1 MTTEEFVN
9 APGLGDR
16 IREARNKAGLSQG
29 DLAGTDYSVSYISA
43 IERNKIRPSMRALS
57 WLASR
62 LNMNLADLLAVEVP
76 VSATYTG
83 AIVSDD
89 EAQSAIAQAQID
101 IAARD
106 YTSAYNRLRSIRE
119 GVKSSAL
126 RVQIN
131 LLFGE
136 AAVALGKGDEA
147 KEALEQN
154 LIITREID
162 PVMQEISRNVLGI
175 AYGQIGMTMM
185 ALESHRQCLTA
196 IDSHIIR
203 DPSFELSVLNNLG
216 SDYLQLGQND
226 EAIRVFERAA
236 TLGRQMLTPQAL
248 AELYWRVSAEQR
260 RDGNL
265 PQAQRFADMAAEHLR
280 VAQNQQIFA
289 NIQSNLGMA
298 YAEHNDNDRAEATL
312 QQAREI
318 AERSNNASGASLAL
332 ASLSRVQLAR
342 GDTKKALESARSA
355 LTQAQ
360 NANNNEA
367 LGRAYLVLGEALSAS
382 GKGSE
387 ADENFAKGLGL
398 LEKSGSPTELTR
410 AYEHYADLLAQRG
423 DAKRAFEYL
432 KMARQTGAGASH

>member
-1 MTTEEFVN
+1 MTTEEY
-9 APGLGDR
+9 ASSPGLGDR
-16 IREARNKAGLSQG
+16 IRDARVKANLTQG

-43 IERNKIRPSMRALS
+43 IERNKIRPSMRALT

-62 LNMNLADLLAVEVP
+62 LNMNLSDLLAVEVP
-76 VSATYTG
+76 VSASYTG

-89 EAQSAIAQAQID
+89 DAQSAIAQAQID

-106 YTSAYNRLRSIRE
+106 YTAAYNRLRTIRE
-119 GVKSSAL
+119 GVKSASL

-154 LIITREID
+154 LILTREID

-185 ALESHRQCLTA
+185 TLESHRQCLTA
-196 IDSHIIR
+196 VDSHIVR

-226 EAIRVFERAA
+226 EAIHIFERAA
-236 TLGRQMLTPQAL
+236 ALGRNMLTPQAL
-248 AELYWRVSAEQR
+248 AELYWKVSGEQR

-298 YAEHNDNDRAEATL
+298 YAEQKDNDRAETTL
-312 QQAREI
+312 QQARDI
-318 AERSNNASGASLAL
+318 AERNNDANGASLAL

-342 GDTKKALESARSA
+342 GDSKKALDSARAA
-355 LTQAQ
+355 LAQAQ
-360 NANNNEA
+360 KANNDEA

-387 ADENFAKGLGL
+387 ADENFAKGLDL
-398 LEKSGSPTELTR
+398 LEKSGSPVELTR

-423 DAKRAFEYL
+423 DAKKAFEYL
-432 KMARQTGAGASH
+432 KKARQAGAVH

>member
-16 IREARNKAGLSQG
+16 IRDARIKASLTQG

-76 VSATYTG
+76 VSASYSGTT
-83 AIVSDD
+83 VSDD

-106 YTSAYNRLRSIRE
+106 YTAAYNRLRSIRE
-119 GVKSSAL
+119 GVKSSAQ

-136 AAVALGKGDEA
+136 AAVTLGKGDEA

-154 LIITREID
+154 LILTREID

-185 ALESHRQCLTA
+185 ALESHRQSLTA
-196 IDSHIIR
+196 IDSHIVR

-226 EAIRVFERAA
+226 EAIRIFERAS
-236 TLGRQMLTPQAL
+236 TLGRKMLTPQSL

-260 RDGNL
+260 RDGNM

-280 VAQNQQIFA
+280 VAQNHQIFA

-298 YAEHNDNDRAEATL
+298 YAEQNDNARAESTL
-312 QQAREI
+312 QEAREI
-318 AERSNNASGASLAL
+318 AERNNNASGASLAL

-342 GDTKKALESARSA
+342 GDSKKALESARGA

-360 NANNNEA
+360 NAHNDEA

-387 ADENFAKGLGL
+387 ADDNFAKGLDL
-398 LEKSGSPTELTR
+398 LEKSGSPVELTR

-423 DAKRAFEYL
+423 DSKRAFEYL
-432 KMARQTGAGASH
+432 KKARQTGAMANH